1 MAEVTIRLVTADD
14 ADAIAGLWQQLVD
27 YHRQLDP
34 DLPGAAHGGA
44 KRYARRLGQR
54 LDDSYTRALVAEH
67 EGRIVG
73 FVLGM
78 IVDLMADIFDQE
90 PGGFLAD
97 IYVVPDYRRRGVG
110 RMLVAALT
118 DWFRQQQVYHFD
130 WQVAVKNEEGLAFWR
145 SIGGRG
151 VMVRMRADLRDSA
164 W

>member
-1 MAEVTIRLVTADD
+1 MAEVTTRQVTADD

-44 KRYARRLGQR
+44 KRYARRLVQR
-54 LDDSYTRALVAEH
+54 LDDPYTRAFVAEAD
-67 EGRIVG
+67 GQVVG

-97 IYVVPDYRRRGVG
+97 IYVHPDYRRQGIG
-110 RMLVAALT
+110 HALVTALT
-118 DWFRQQQVYHFD
+118 DWFRHQQVYYFE
-130 WQVAVKNEEGLAFWR
+130 WQVAARNQEGRAFWR
-145 SIGGRG
+145 SFGGRE